1 MILASEAGTL
11 PIPQSQIKKK
21 WRLQPGKM
29 FMIDTEQGRIIEDEE
44 IKRTLALSNPY
55 KEWTKRLNIH
65 LSDVVA
71 PPPLP
76 NNNPVPLIKRQEAFG
91 YGEDDIKFVLR
102 PMAEKGCRSNRFHG
116 KRHTGLRCSLTEPSR
131 SISTSVSC
139 LLR

>member
-1 MILASEAGTL
+1 
-11 PIPQSQIKKK
+11 
-21 WRLQPGKM
+21 
-29 FMIDTEQGRIIEDEE
+29 MIDTEQGRIIEDEE

-55 KEWTKRLNIH
+55 KQEWTKRLLTIH

-102 PMAEKGCRSNRFHG
+102 PMAEKGAEAIGSMW
-116 KRHTGLRCSLTEPSR
+116 KRHTACDALSPSQAVLSVLPSAVCSGDQS
-131 SISTSVSC
+131 SD
-139 LLR
+139 

>member
-1 MILASEAGTL
+1 MKT
-11 PIPQSQIKKK
+11 K
-21 WRLQPGKM
+21 
-29 FMIDTEQGRIIEDEE
+29 E

-71 PPPLP
+71 PPPQP
-76 NNNPVPLIKRQEAFG
+76 NNNPVPLTKRQEAFG

-102 PMAEKGCRSNRFHG
+102 PMAEKGAEAIGSMGNARRS
-116 KRHTGLRCSLTEPSR
+116 RCSLTEPSP
-131 SISTSVSC
+131 STIISASC

>member
-1 MILASEAGTL
+1 
-11 PIPQSQIKKK
+11 
-21 WRLQPGKM
+21 M

-102 PMAEKGCRSNRFHG
+102 PMAEKAPKQSAPWETTHR
-116 KRHTGLRCSLTEPSR
+116 LRCSLTEPSR